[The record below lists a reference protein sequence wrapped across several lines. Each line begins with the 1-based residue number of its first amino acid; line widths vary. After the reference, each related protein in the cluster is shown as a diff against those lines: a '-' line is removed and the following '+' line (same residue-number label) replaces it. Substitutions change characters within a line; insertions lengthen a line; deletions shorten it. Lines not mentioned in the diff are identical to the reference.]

1 MEIEQVIDHIQNRS
15 YMSGVDRDRA
25 RIKARGEVFTPDY
38 LANEILDSAI
48 EHFTAEE
55 QTNFIKSNW
64 VDPAVG
70 DGALLGAVIISK
82 MKCGASF
89 IDAIKSIKGYDI
101 EQSNIN
107 EAINRLSCNNDEAR
121 QILKKNLICQNAG
134 TILNNN
140 YEKWFE

>member
-1 MEIEQVIDHIQNRS
+1 
-15 YMSGVDRDRA
+15 MSGVDRDRA

-48 EHFTAEE
+48 EHFTAKEK
-55 QTNFIKSNW
+55 TNFIKSTW
-64 VDPAVG
+64 VDPACG
-70 DGALLGAVIISK
+70 DGSLLGAVIISK

-107 EAINRLSCNNDEAR
+107 EAINRLGCKNDEAI
-121 QILKKNLICQNAG
+121 QILQKTIICQNAG

-140 YEKWFE
+140 FGDLFDPA